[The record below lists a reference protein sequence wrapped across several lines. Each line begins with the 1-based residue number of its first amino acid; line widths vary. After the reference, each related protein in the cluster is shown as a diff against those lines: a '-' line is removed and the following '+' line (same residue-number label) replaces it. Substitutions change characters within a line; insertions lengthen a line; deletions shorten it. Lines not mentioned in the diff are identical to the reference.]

1 MAKKTTKTAPTSADQ
16 DAIGYLAALAANS
29 VAARNHAGAANAV
42 SSFEK
47 KKWEGDM
54 VVPPGTPLFD
64 LLEAFKRHTDL
75 PLCLSM
81 HSFLFYLSTWLLD
94 QETTVYCEGQTLTP
108 ELWTIVLAPS
118 GCGKTYSLDRIRTT
132 APTQATIQGVKSGA
146 AFFDALLSNEQQGR
160 VNAMLVDEVGQL
172 IQQIEQKGS
181 PLADLKGYLLDAY
194 GGNSITHNTVKGGE
208 RIVNDTTMTFLG
220 LNVDE
225 TMWGILSPTSF
236 LDGFCQRFAFVIAER
251 DSERHF
257 TDFPRY
263 NNEQIEAVVA
273 KAWSELTA
281 IQPLKQYTYSPQAT
295 AEYDKKFREFG
306 LDIERDGVVNVSF
319 FRRLLQRAHKLAL
332 LYHIILGK
340 AAIAEIDAVD
350 VAWAMRLTE
359 WHLRDIS
366 KAILAKAG
374 KAGVVLRDVQAMAAK
389 RAAEGRTLTARDL
402 QQRGPQLVRASS
414 DVARNAL
421 AAINLMDASLFDG
434 DRDPQRDQLQSLR
447 VQ

>member
-1 MAKKTTKTAPTSADQ
+1 MAKKISKVAPTSADQ
-16 DAIGYLAALAANS
+16 DALGYMAALAANK
-29 VAARNHAGAANAV
+29 VAAKNHAGAVNAV

-47 KKWEGDM
+47 KKWEGDS

-75 PLCLSM
+75 PLALSM

-94 QETTVYCEGQTLTP
+94 QKTTVYCEGQTLTP
-108 ELWTIVLAPS
+108 EIWTIVLAPS
-118 GCGKTYSLDRIRTT
+118 GCGKTYSLDRIKPY
-132 APTQATIQGVKSGA
+132 APTQASINGIKSGA
-146 AFFDALLSNEQQGR
+146 AFFDAMLSNEQQGR
-160 VNAMLVDEVGQL
+160 ANAMLVDEVGQL

-194 GGNSITHNTVKGGE
+194 GGGSITHTTIKNGE
-208 RIVNDTTMTFLG
+208 RVVNNTTMTFLG

-236 LDGFCQRFAFVIAER
+236 LDGFCQRFAFVLAER

-263 NNEQIEAVVA
+263 NNEQIETVVA
-273 KAWSELTA
+273 KAWGTLTA
-281 IQPLKQYTYSPQAT
+281 TQPLSQYHYSTEAI
-295 AEYDKKFREFG
+295 AAYDQKFREFG

-340 AAIAEIDAVD
+340 AATPEIDVVD
-350 VAWAMRLTE
+350 VAWAMRMTE

-374 KAGVVLRDVQAMAAK
+374 KAGPMLQAVQALAAPEE
-389 RAAEGRTLTARDL
+389 ANGRTLTARYI
-402 QQRGPQLVRASS
+402 QQRGPKLLRSRVEDATH
-414 DVARNAL
+414 AL
-421 AAINLMDASLFDG
+421 AAINNA
-434 DRDPQRDQLQSLR
+434 RT
-447 VQ
+447 

>member
-1 MAKKTTKTAPTSADQ
+1 MAKKQSTVVPTSADQ
-16 DAIGYLAALAANS
+16 DALGYMAALAANK
-29 VAARNHAGAANAV
+29 VAAKNHAGAVNAV

-47 KKWEGDM
+47 KKWEGDS

-94 QETTVYCEGQTLTP
+94 QKTTVYCEGQTLTP
-108 ELWTIVLAPS
+108 EIWTIVLAPS
-118 GCGKTYSLDRIRTT
+118 GCGKTYSLDRIQPY
-132 APTQATIQGVKSGA
+132 APTQATIKGIKSGA
-146 AFFDALLSNEQQGR
+146 AFFDAMLSNEQQGR
-160 VNAMLVDEVGQL
+160 THAMLVDEVGQL

-194 GGNSITHNTVKGGE
+194 GGSSITHTTIKNGE

-236 LDGFCQRFAFVIAER
+236 LDGFCQRFAFVLAER
-251 DSERHF
+251 DAERHF

-273 KAWSELTA
+273 KAWATLTA
-281 IQPLKQYTYSPQAT
+281 TQPLNQYTYS
-295 AEYDKKFREFG
+295 AEAIAAYDQKFREFG

-340 AAIAEIDAVD
+340 AATPEIDVVD

-374 KAGVVLRDVQAMAAK
+374 KAGQALQAVQALARLGGAGGK
-389 RAAEGRTLTARDL
+389 AITARDV
-402 QQRGPQLVRASS
+402 QQRGPQLVRGSS
-414 DVARNAL
+414 ANAKNAL
-421 AAINLMDASLFDG
+421 AAVENASLG
-434 DRDPQRDQLQSLR
+434 
-447 VQ
+447 

>member
-1 MAKKTTKTAPTSADQ
+1 MGKKSSKAAPTSADH
-16 DAIGYLAALAANS
+16 DALGYLAALAANK
-29 VAARNHAGAANAV
+29 VAARNHAGAVNAI

-47 KKWEGDM
+47 KKWEGDS

-75 PLCLSM
+75 PLSLSM
-81 HSFLFYLSTWLLD
+81 HSFFFYLSTWLLD
-94 QETTVYCEGQTLTP
+94 CGTTVYCEGQTLTP

-118 GCGKTYSLDRIRTT
+118 GCGKTYSLDRIQPY
-132 APTQATIQGVKSGA
+132 APTQATIKGIKSGA
-146 AFFDALLSNEQQGR
+146 AFFDALHSNEQQGR

-194 GGNSITHNTVKGGE
+194 GGGSITHTTIKGGE

-225 TMWGILSPTSF
+225 TMWGILSPASF

-263 NNEQIEAVVA
+263 NNEQIEVVVA
-273 KAWSELTA
+273 NAWTTLTA
-281 IQPLKQYTYSPQAT
+281 TQPLSQYKYSPEAI
-295 AEYDKKFREFG
+295 AEYDRKFREFG
-306 LDIERDGVVNVSF
+306 MDIERDGVVNVSF

-340 AAIAEIDAVD
+340 AAIAEIDVVD

-366 KAILAKAG
+366 KAILAKSG
-374 KAGVVLRDVQAMAAK
+374 KAGAILRDVQALASKQAANGSK
-389 RAAEGRTLTARDL
+389 LTARDI
-402 QQRGPQLVRASS
+402 QQRGPQLVRSNS
-414 DVARNAL
+414 EVARNAL
-421 AAINLMDASLFDG
+421 AAVSNAQD
-434 DRDPQRDQLQSLR
+434 
-447 VQ
+447 